1 LVAAAGAAVLI
12 MGGTADATSDP
23 TMTSSTY
30 SVTEGEVGGT
40 GNFDENSSN
49 YSLKPGVD
57 DGGATLGESAVG
69 NSSSG
74 SYSSNAGFNTTAQ
87 PGLTFVV
94 NTASVNL
101 GTLSTSTAHFGTATF
116 DVADYTTY
124 GYAVTIVGPTPAMG
138 GHHLTALATDTA
150 SSAGTEQ
157 FGVNTV
163 NNVSAG
169 VGADPQQIPSSVFGF
184 GVAGDGTTG
193 TYGTTRPYTISDKW
207 RYVSGETVASAPKNS
222 GDTRYTMTFVANM
235 SNLTPGGTYAG
246 NISLVATG
254 TY

>member
-1 LVAAAGAAVLI
+1 MAAAVLVLAVS
-12 MGGTADATSDP
+12 GVAQATTDP
-23 TMTSSTY
+23 SMNSNSY
-30 SVTEGEVGGT
+30 SVTESEVGGI
-40 GNFDENSSN
+40 GDFGEQSSN
-49 YSLKPGVD
+49 YSLVPSTD

-69 NSSSG
+69 NSSSN
-74 SYSSNAGFNTTAQ
+74 SYSTNSGFNTTAQ

-101 GTLSTSTAHFGTATF
+101 GALSTSVATFGTATF
-116 DVADYTTY
+116 DATDYTTY
-124 GYAVTIVGPTPAMG
+124 GYAVQIVGATPSMG
-138 GHHLTALATDTA
+138 SHHLTALTTDTA

-163 NNVSAG
+163 HNVSAG
-169 VGADPQQIPSSVFGF
+169 QGADPQQVPSSVFGF

-193 TYGTTRPYTISDKW
+193 TYGTSRPYTISDKW

-222 GDTRYTMTFVANM
+222 GDTHYTMTFLANI
-235 SNLTPGGTYAG
+235 SNLTPGGTYTG
-246 NISLVATG
+246 GLTLVATG